1 MAKIIYL
8 SPSDQTANKY
18 AYGETTEA
26 IQCRKIAD
34 ATEKALKRCGF
45 SVINNKT
52 ASMADRV
59 AESNKKKAALH
70 VCIHTNAA
78 NGKVTGKRLFSWDSK
93 GEGHKAAKAVYDNL
107 VCYGT
112 SSSIRPYP
120 DLYEIK
126 NSNAP
131 CVYCECEFHD
141 NKDSAKWIISNVAK
155 IGESIAKGI
164 CKYFGVTYKT
174 ETVVNTS
181 NSEVYTVKKGD
192 TLLGIAAKYGT
203 TYQKLAEY
211 NGISNPNVIS
221 VGQKIKIPKVTSTKP
236 KTLQKGQVVKLER
249 VKLYGS
255 STAGTVA
262 TTVSGTY
269 YLWDGETINGRT
281 RITNAKNRVGVAG
294 QVTGYINVKDI
305 K

>member
-112 SSSIRPYP
+112 SSS
-120 DLYEIK
+120 
-126 NSNAP
+126 
-131 CVYCECEFHD
+131 
-141 NKDSAKWIISNVAK
+141 KDRTPICMKLKTATPHAYIVNVN
-155 IGESIAKGI
+155 
-164 CKYFGVTYKT
+164 FMT
-174 ETVVNTS
+174 
-181 NSEVYTVKKGD
+181 
-192 TLLGIAAKYGT
+192 
-203 TYQKLAEY
+203 
-211 NGISNPNVIS
+211 
-221 VGQKIKIPKVTSTKP
+221 IKILPSG
-236 KTLQKGQVVKLER
+236 LYRMWQK
-249 VKLYGS
+249 
-255 STAGTVA
+255 
-262 TTVSGTY
+262 
-269 YLWDGETINGRT
+269 
-281 RITNAKNRVGVAG
+281 
-294 QVTGYINVKDI
+294 
-305 K
+305 